1 MSQSSV
7 SSSSHNRHERHL
19 MRQRGA
25 GPRNITATFGFAFD
39 FPTPPETSSKSALT
53 ERPTKRRKTVISSED
68 DAIEHSEVRPLPSDA
83 GNVAIT
89 VDAAT
94 TKRLLDRNGT
104 AAVPATDFAPGHAD
118 VPTGS
123 TVATEVFAVLETK
136 TKSSRVK
143 RKARVPS
150 SARDFSASPAARG
163 VGDDSFVALLRPK
176 RTRVMKTT
184 AKSTTVLET
193 VVMPNAAE
201 AKRSGALPAKERP
214 LTKPPATWIAR
225 SKAVKSASI
234 TVTLAVDDAKSK
246 YSPSHETAAQPAS
259 NPTEGSILPQI
270 TLDEAAAPPTTD
282 AKPIKKAPARKNGK
296 CSRAARA
303 RKKAGAHP
311 AKRDDAA
318 GPMHAAV
325 QQLSTANA
333 TTGVPTETGGD
344 RVRTVDVANGSHP
357 QARTRLPFSY
367 AEDPDDSNIDVLPK
381 EKPRKRA
388 SAKKSGGD
396 EITAVVSRRRRAAPE
411 LLEDSC
417 NGDGERRKRLPE
429 SPEPP
434 LKRRRPL
441 QETHTNTVRQL
452 SASPEKLDFE
462 FASKPKR
469 SRKNAIV
476 DVLGDAVTVSG
487 SERPLV
493 RRPLPSP
500 ASNPVAKGSAEN
512 PRPRKAA
519 PRITDLEDI
528 DWLSAPKESL
538 RQAPQRGALS
548 TRSKAPQKRRK
559 LADVPDIDL
568 DDLVMNIGS
577 FVKR

>member
-39 FPTPPETSSKSALT
+39 FPTLSERSSNSALT
-53 ERPTKRRKTVISSED
+53 ERPAKRRKTAISSED

-83 GNVAIT
+83 GSVAIT

-94 TKRLLDRNGT
+94 IKRVLDRNGT
-104 AAVPATDFAPGHAD
+104 AAVPATDVAPGHAD
-118 VPTGS
+118 VPQGG

-136 TKSSRVK
+136 TKSNRVK

-163 VGDDSFVALLRPK
+163 VGDDSFIALLRPK
-176 RTRVMKTT
+176 RTRVIKTT

-193 VVMPNAAE
+193 VVMANAGE
-201 AKRSGALPAKERP
+201 VKRSAASPVKVKPFRKLPATRK
-214 LTKPPATWIAR
+214 AR
-225 SKAVKSASI
+225 SRAVKSASI
-234 TVTLAVDDAKSK
+234 TVTLAVNDADTNHSLG
-246 YSPSHETAAQPAS
+246 HETAAQPA
-259 NPTEGSILPQI
+259 PDPAEGS
-270 TLDEAAAPPTTD
+270 TSSHVMLDEAAPPSTTD
-282 AKPIKKAPARKNGK
+282 AKPRKKAPARKNRK
-296 CSRAARA
+296 CANAAPA
-303 RKKAGAHP
+303 RKRAGART
-311 AKRDDAA
+311 AKGDDAA
-318 GPMHAAV
+318 GPMHAAAL
-325 QQLSTANA
+325 QLSTANV
-333 TTGVPTETGGD
+333 TTDVPIEIGGD

-357 QARTRLPFSY
+357 HARTRVPFSY
-367 AEDPDDSNIDVLPK
+367 AEDLDDFTLDFLPN

-388 SAKKSGGD
+388 PAKEFGKD
-396 EITAVVSRRRRAAPE
+396 AVTAAVRRRKRAAPE

-417 NGDGERRKRLPE
+417 IGDGERKVTRLPE

-441 QETHTNTVRQL
+441 QETHANIVRQN
-452 SASPEKLDFE
+452 SASPGKLDFK
-462 FASKPKR
+462 FALKPKR
-469 SRKNAIV
+469 SQKKAIV
-476 DVLGDAVTVSG
+476 DVPGDADVVSKSG
-487 SERPLV
+487 HPLV
-493 RRPLPSP
+493 RQSLLSP
-500 ASNPVAKGSAEN
+500 NSNPV
-512 PRPRKAA
+512 
-519 PRITDLEDI
+519 DLEDV
-528 DWLSAPKESL
+528 DWLSAPIEPQ
-538 RQAPQRGALS
+538 RQPPQRGASS

-559 LADVPDIDL
+559 LADEPDIDL